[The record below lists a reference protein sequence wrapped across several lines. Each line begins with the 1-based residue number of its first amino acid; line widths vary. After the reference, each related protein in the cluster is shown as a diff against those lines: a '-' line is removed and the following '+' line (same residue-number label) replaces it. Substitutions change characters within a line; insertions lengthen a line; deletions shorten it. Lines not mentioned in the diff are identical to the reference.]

1 MISGKNVTWNY
12 KHKKGNALILNQV
25 SFELKQGRI
34 TAFIGKSGA
43 GKTTLLKCIANLHV
57 HYEGIITCEGQDL
70 KNLSSLER
78 STTIGFV
85 LQQFHL
91 FPHFTAL
98 QNCTFAL
105 NEVVGLEA
113 DEARARAI
121 ETLTLL
127 GMLPFVNAYPSQLSG
142 GQQQR
147 VAIARALVM
156 QPKVL
161 LLDEPTSALDPDSKK
176 SLANVLFDLHAKGLT
191 LALSSHD
198 MPFIKKIMDRIYYM
212 DEGKL
217 VEECDRRVEDLASK
231 EKISQFLIHS

>member
-12 KHKKGNALILNQV
+12 KHKKRNTLILNQV

-43 GKTTLLKCIANLHV
+43 GKTTLLKCIANLHA
-57 HYEGIITCEGQDL
+57 HYEGIITCDGQDL

-105 NEVVGLEA
+105 NEVVGLKA
-113 DEARARAI
+113 DEAETRAI

-127 GMLPFVNAYPSQLSG
+127 GMLPFVNAYPAQLSG

-217 VEECDRRVEDLASK
+217 VEECDRRVEDPASK

>member
-43 GKTTLLKCIANLHV
+43 GKTTLLKCIANLHA

-127 GMLPFVNAYPSQLSG
+127 GMLPFVNAYPAQLSG

-212 DEGKL
+212 DEGEL

>member
-43 GKTTLLKCIANLHV
+43 GKTTLLRCIANLHA

-78 STTIGFV
+78 ATTIGFV

-105 NEVVGLEA
+105 SEVVGLKA

-127 GMLPFVNAYPSQLSG
+127 GMLPFVNAYPAQLSG

-217 VEECDRRVEDLASK
+217 VEECDRRVEDPAFK

>member
-12 KHKKGNALILNQV
+12 KHKKRNALILNQV

-43 GKTTLLKCIANLHV
+43 GKTTLLRCIANLHAN
-57 HYEGIITCEGQDL
+57 YEGIITCEGQDL

-91 FPHFTAL
+91 FPHLTSL

-127 GMLPFVNAYPSQLSG
+127 GMLPFVNAYPAQLSG

-176 SLANVLFDLHAKGLT
+176 SLANVLFDLHDKGLT

-231 EKISQFLIHS
+231 EKINQFLIHS

>member
-1 MISGKNVTWNY
+1 MIYGKNVTWGY
-12 KHKKGNALILNQV
+12 KHKKRNELILNQV

-43 GKTTLLKCIANLHV
+43 GKTTLLKCIANLHA
-57 HYEGIITCEGQDL
+57 HYEGIITYEGQDL

-105 NEVVGLEA
+105 NKVVGLKA
-113 DEARARAI
+113 DEAENRAI

-127 GMLPFVNAYPSQLSG
+127 GMLPFVNAYPTQLSG

-156 QPKVL
+156 QPKIL

-198 MPFIKKIMDRIYYM
+198 MPFIKKIMDRIYYL
-212 DEGKL
+212 DEGRL
-217 VEECDRRVEDLASK
+217 VEEYDRRVEDPASK
-231 EKISQFLIHS
+231 EKISQFLFHS